1 MDLLPP
7 GLKVVQFCVRTHRV
21 SLAPF
26 PGQMVVSSSGA
37 DF

>member
-1 MDLLPP
+1 MELLGG